1 MSSAASS
8 SGAAAGKPMDP
19 VLRNA
24 MRYSLSPHEYELLH
38 KYLLKRTPLVK
49 KTAPK
54 PASFQKAV
62 KGTDDYNAETVRL
75 TIRLLLTSYLGL
87 KVWEEV
93 VPKILARGKPL
104 P

>member
-1 MSSAASS
+1 
-8 SGAAAGKPMDP
+8 MDP

-49 KTAPK
+49 KAAPQ
-54 PASFQKAV
+54 PAKYSKAMQ
-62 KGTDDYNAETVRL
+62 GGDDYNAETVRL
-75 TIRLLLTSYLGL
+75 TCRLVFSSYLGL

-93 VPKILARGKPL
+93 VPKLLARGKPV